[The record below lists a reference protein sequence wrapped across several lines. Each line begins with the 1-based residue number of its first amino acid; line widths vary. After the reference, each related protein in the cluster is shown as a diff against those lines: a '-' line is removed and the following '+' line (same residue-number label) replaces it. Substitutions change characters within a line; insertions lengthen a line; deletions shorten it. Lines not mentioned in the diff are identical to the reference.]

1 MLIENQNK
9 QMVILDGKKISE
21 QIIEEIK
28 VEVDTLKKEGKK
40 VPHLAVVL
48 VGNNP
53 ASETYVGSKI
63 KTCERVGFQSSLI
76 RLPDTIS
83 EEELLKKIYELNKD
97 EAIDGFIVQSP
108 LPKHISDSKVI
119 HAISSMKD
127 VDGFHPEN
135 LGRMALNLPAFIPAT
150 PFGVMQLLDR
160 YNIPTAG
167 KHCVVMGRS
176 HIVGLPM
183 SMLMVRNSKPGNCT
197 VTICHSKT
205 VDVKKHTRDADIL
218 IVATG
223 QTESVTADMVKEGAV
238 VVDVGISR
246 VPDSSKKSG
255 YRIAGDVKFDEVA
268 PKCSYITPVP
278 GGVGPMTIASLLMNT
293 LVAVRLKYMH
303 PKH

>member
-1 MLIENQNK
+1 MEL
-9 QMVILDGKKISE
+9 LDGKKVSE
-21 QIIEEIK
+21 QILEEIK
-28 VEVDTLKKEGKK
+28 TEVETMKKEGKK
-40 VPHLAVVL
+40 TPHLAVVL

-63 KTCERVGFQSSLI
+63 KTCDRVGFQSSLI
-76 RLPDTIS
+76 RLPDTI
-83 EEELLKKIYELNKD
+83 EEAALLKKIRDLNED
-97 EAIDGFIVQSP
+97 DSIDGFIVQSP
-108 LPKHISDSKVI
+108 LPEHISDSKVI
-119 HAISSMKD
+119 HAISSRKD

-135 LGRMALNLPAFIPAT
+135 LGRMALGMPAYISAT
-150 PFGVMQLLDR
+150 PYGVIQLLDR
-160 YNIPTAG
+160 YNIQTAG

-183 SMLMVRNSKPGNCT
+183 SLLMMRNAKPGNCT
-197 VTICHSKT
+197 VTVCHSKT
-205 VDVKKHTRDADIL
+205 VDAKKYTLQADIL

-246 VPDSSKKSG
+246 VPDASKKSG

-293 LVAVRLKYMH
+293 LVGVRLKH
-303 PKH
+303 SQKHQKA

>member
-1 MLIENQNK
+1 MQL
-9 QMVILDGKKISE
+9 LDGKKVSE
-21 QIIEEIK
+21 EIVEEIK
-28 VEVDTLKKEGKK
+28 AEVAQLKAANKK
-40 VPHLAVVL
+40 TPHLAVVL

-63 KTCERVGFQSSLI
+63 KTCERVGFESTLI
-76 RLPDTIS
+76 RLADTIS
-83 EEELLKKIYELNKD
+83 EADLLNEIKKLND
-97 EAIDGFIVQSP
+97 NPAIDGFIVQSP
-108 LPKHISDSKVI
+108 LPKHISDSKVVN
-119 HAISSMKD
+119 AISPDKD

-135 LGRMALNLPAFIPAT
+135 LGRMALNMPAYLPAT
-150 PFGVMQLLDR
+150 PYGVVQLLDK
-160 YNIPTAG
+160 YNIPTSG

-183 SMLMVRNSKPGNCT
+183 SLLMLRNTKPGNCT

-205 VDVKKHTRDADIL
+205 VDAKKYTLQADIL

-223 QTESVTADMVKEGAV
+223 QVESVTADMVKEGAV

-246 VPDSSKKSG
+246 VPDSTKKSG

-293 LVAVRLKYMH
+293 LNGVKRRYS
-303 PKH
+303 

>member
-1 MLIENQNK
+1 MQL
-9 QMVILDGKKISE
+9 LDGKKVSE
-21 QIIEEIK
+21 EILEEIK
-28 VEVDTLKKEGKK
+28 VEVETLKKEGKK
-40 VPHLAVVL
+40 TPHLAVVL

-83 EEELLKKIYELNKD
+83 EQALLDKIKELNHND
-97 EAIDGFIVQSP
+97 DIDGFIVQSP
-108 LPKHISDSKVI
+108 LPKHIADSKVVN
-119 HAISSMKD
+119 AISSLKD

-135 LGRMALNLPAFIPAT
+135 LGRMALNMPSYIPAT
-150 PFGVMQLLDR
+150 PFGVVQLLAR
-160 YNIPTAG
+160 YNIETAG

-183 SMLMVRNSKPGNCT
+183 SLLMVRNSKPGNCT

-205 VDVKKHTRDADIL
+205 KDVKKHTLDADIL

-246 VPDSSKKSG
+246 VPDATKKSG

-293 LVAVRLKYMH
+293 LVGVKMKYSS
-303 PKH
+303 KHQKA

>member
-1 MLIENQNK
+1 
-9 QMVILDGKKISE
+9 MVLLDGKKVSE

-28 VEVDTLKKEGKK
+28 AEVEVLKKEGKK
-40 VPHLAVVL
+40 TPHLAVVL

-83 EEELLKKIYELNKD
+83 EEALLNKIYELND
-97 EAIDGFIVQSP
+97 DPSIDGFIVQSP

-119 HAISSMKD
+119 HGISSRKD

-135 LGRMALNLPAFIPAT
+135 LGRMALNMPAFIPAT

-160 YNIPTAG
+160 YNIPTSG

-183 SMLMVRNSKPGNCT
+183 SMLMLRNSKPGNCT
-197 VTICHSKT
+197 VTVCHSKT
-205 VDVKKHTRDADIL
+205 VDVKKYTLQADIL

-246 VPDSSKKSG
+246 VPDASKKSG

-293 LVAVRLKYMH
+293 LVGVKMRY
-303 PKH
+303 KH

>member
-1 MLIENQNK
+1 MQLLEGK
-9 QMVILDGKKISE
+9 KVSEEILD
-21 QIIEEIK
+21 EIK
-28 VEVDTLKKEGKK
+28 VEVDKLKASGKRA
-40 VPHLAVVL
+40 PHLVVVL

-53 ASETYVGSKI
+53 ASETYVGAKI
-63 KTCERVGFQSSLI
+63 KACERVGFRSTLVK
-76 RLPDTIS
+76 LPDTI
-83 EEELLKKIYELNKD
+83 D
-97 EAIDGFIVQSP
+97 EATLLHEIKKLNDDPSIDGFIVQSP
-108 LPKHISDSKVI
+108 LPKHISDANVI
-119 HAISSMKD
+119 NAISPGKD

-135 LGRMALNLPAFIPAT
+135 VGRMALNIPAYLPAT
-150 PFGVMQLLDR
+150 PYGVVQLLDR
-160 YNIPTAG
+160 YNIATAG

-183 SMLMVRNSKPGNCT
+183 SLLMVRNTKPGNCT

-205 VDVKKHTRDADIL
+205 QDLKKHTLQADIL

-223 QTESVTADMVKEGAV
+223 QVESVTADMVKEGAI

-246 VPDSSKKSG
+246 VPDPTKKSG

-293 LVAVRLKYMH
+293 LNGYKRS
-303 PKH
+303 

>member
-1 MLIENQNK
+1 MQL
-9 QMVILDGKKISE
+9 LDGKKVSE
-21 QIIEEIK
+21 EIVEEIK
-28 VEVDTLKKEGKK
+28 VEVAKLKAANKK
-40 VPHLAVVL
+40 TPHLAVVL

-63 KTCERVGFQSSLI
+63 KTCDRVGFESTLI
-76 RLPDTIS
+76 RLADTIS
-83 EEELLKKIYELNKD
+83 EADLLSEIKKLND
-97 EAIDGFIVQSP
+97 NPAIDGFIIQSP
-108 LPKHISDSKVI
+108 LPKHISDSKVVN
-119 HAISSMKD
+119 AISPDKD

-135 LGRMALNLPAFIPAT
+135 LGRIALNMPAYLPAT
-150 PFGVMQLLDR
+150 PYGVVQLLDK

-183 SMLMVRNSKPGNCT
+183 SLLMVRNTKPGNCT

-205 VDVKKHTRDADIL
+205 VDVKKHTLQADIL

-223 QTESVTADMVKEGAV
+223 QVESVTADMVKEGAV
-238 VVDVGISR
+238 VIDVGISR
-246 VPDSSKKSG
+246 VPDASKKSG

-293 LVAVRLKYMH
+293 LNGVKRRYN
-303 PKH
+303 

>member
-1 MLIENQNK
+1 MILLDGKKVSEQLLEELK
-9 QMVILDGKKISE
+9 VEVEKLALDGKKI
-21 QIIEEIK
+21 
-28 VEVDTLKKEGKK
+28 
-40 VPHLAVVL
+40 PHLAVIL

-63 KTCERVGFQSSLI
+63 KTCERIGFKSTLI
-76 RLPDTIS
+76 RLADTV
-83 EEELLKKIYELNKD
+83 EEAELLDKVQELNED
-97 EAIDGFIVQSP
+97 PDIDGFIVQSP
-108 LPKHISDSKVI
+108 LPRHISDDKVI
-119 HAISSMKD
+119 NAISPLKD

-135 LGRMALNLPAFIPAT
+135 LGRMALNMPAFLPAT
-150 PFGVMQLLDR
+150 PYGVLTLLDR

-167 KHCVVMGRS
+167 KHCVVLGRS

-183 SMLMVRNSKPGNCT
+183 SLLMVRNSKPGNCT

-205 VDVKKHTRDADIL
+205 IDVKKHTLQADIL

-246 VPDSSKKSG
+246 VADASKKSG
-255 YRIAGDVKFDEVA
+255 FRLAGDVKFDEVA

-278 GGVGPMTIASLLMNT
+278 GGVGPMTIASLLKNT
-293 LVAVRLKYMH
+293 LEGVKRKIR
-303 PKH
+303 

>member
-1 MLIENQNK
+1 MQL
-9 QMVILDGKKISE
+9 LDGKKASE
-21 QIIEEIK
+21 EILEEIK
-28 VEVDTLKKEGKK
+28 VEVETLKKEGKK
-40 VPHLAVVL
+40 TPHLAVVL

-83 EEELLKKIYELNKD
+83 EQALLDKIKELNHND
-97 EAIDGFIVQSP
+97 DIDGFIVQSP
-108 LPKHISDSKVI
+108 LPKHIADSKVVN
-119 HAISSMKD
+119 AISSLKD

-135 LGRMALNLPAFIPAT
+135 LGRMALNMPSYIPAT
-150 PFGVMQLLDR
+150 PFGVVQLLAR
-160 YNIPTAG
+160 YNIETAG

-183 SMLMVRNSKPGNCT
+183 SLLMVRNSKPGNCT

-205 VDVKKHTRDADIL
+205 KDVKKHTLDADIL

-246 VPDSSKKSG
+246 VPDATKKSG

-293 LVAVRLKYMH
+293 LVGVKMKY
-303 PKH
+303 KHS

>member
-1 MLIENQNK
+1 MQL
-9 QMVILDGKKISE
+9 LDGKKVSE
-21 QIIEEIK
+21 EIVEEIK
-28 VEVDTLKKEGKK
+28 VEVAKLKAANRKT
-40 VPHLAVVL
+40 PHLAVVL

-63 KTCERVGFQSSLI
+63 KTCERVGFESTLI
-76 RLPDTIS
+76 RLADAIS
-83 EEELLKKIYELNKD
+83 EADLLNEIKKLNED
-97 EAIDGFIVQSP
+97 PAIDGFIVQSP
-108 LPKHISDSKVI
+108 LPKHISDSKVVN
-119 HAISSMKD
+119 AISPDKD

-135 LGRMALNLPAFIPAT
+135 LGRMALNMPAYLPAT
-150 PFGVMQLLDR
+150 PYGVVQLLDK

-183 SMLMVRNSKPGNCT
+183 SLLMVRNAKPGNCT

-205 VDVKKHTRDADIL
+205 VDVKKHTLQADIL

-223 QTESVTADMVKEGAV
+223 QVESVTADMVKEGAV

-246 VPDSSKKSG
+246 VPDDTKKSG
-255 YRIAGDVKFDEVA
+255 YRIAGDVKYDEVA

-293 LVAVRLKYMH
+293 LNGVKRRYK
-303 PKH
+303 